1 MQVRHSSRRLA
12 SVVAALAVACIQS
25 PPPAGEAAPAPASH
39 AARIERIENGLRP
52 AGAPRDREAGRA
64 SMRDRLDHYGAPAL
78 SLAVIDDYR
87 LAWARA
93 WGTVASDGEA
103 AVTEE
108 SLFQAG
114 SVSKPVAALVV
125 AALTR
130 KGPVNLDQPVA
141 TLLTK
146 QPEMRAALGP
156 RVHVRH
162 LLTHTSGLPAHAWRG
177 WSRERD
183 LLPSTAEMLAA
194 AELAPVRPPGERV
207 LYSNSGYLVLQL
219 AVEEA
224 TGLPFD
230 RVAREE
236 LFVPLGLERSSFA
249 EPLPARLWETAVWGH
264 SAGVPTP
271 GKGRMYPAAPA
282 GLWTTPSD
290 LARLTAVVLR
300 AAAGRGAGPVP
311 AEVARGMVEPAD
323 PGGERTL
330 AWATAGEGANR
341 RILHGGQV
349 TGFVAYVVAVPE
361 RGQGLAVM
369 ASSDDAFPLLLE
381 VAGAVAEE
389 YGWPAPGVADPNA
402 QPVP

>member
-1 MQVRHSSRRLA
+1 LQVRHSSRRLA
-12 SVVAALAVACIQS
+12 SAVAALAIACVQS
-25 PPPAGEAAPAPASH
+25 PSPAGEPAPASASH
-39 AARIERIENGLRP
+39 APRIERIENGLRP
-52 AGAPRDREAGRA
+52 AGGPRDREVERT
-64 SMRDRLDHYGAPAL
+64 SIRDRLDHYRAPAL
-78 SLAVIDDYR
+78 SLAVIDDFQ

-93 WGTVASDGEA
+93 WSAAALGREA
-103 AVTEE
+103 EVTEE

-130 KGPVNLDQPVA
+130 QGAMNLDQPVA
-141 TLLTK
+141 TLLAK
-146 QPEMRAALGP
+146 RPEIRAALGP
-156 RVHVRH
+156 RVRVRH
-162 LLTHTSGLPAHAWRG
+162 LLAHTSALPSHAWRG

-183 LLPSTAEMLAA
+183 LLPTTADMLGA
-194 AELAPVRPPGERV
+194 AELVPAGPPGERV
-207 LYSNSGYLVLQL
+207 LYTNSGYLVLQL
-219 AVEEA
+219 AVEEV
-224 TGLPFD
+224 TGLPFAH
-230 RVAREE
+230 VAREE

-249 EPLPARLWETAVWGH
+249 EPLPAQLWGTAVWGH
-264 SAGVPTP
+264 SAGVPNP

-311 AEVARGMVEPAD
+311 AEVARDMVRPAD

-341 RILHGGQV
+341 RIFHGGQV
-349 TGFVAYVVAVPE
+349 AGFVAYVVAVPE

-381 VAGAVAEE
+381 VAGAVAME
-389 YGWPAPGVADPNA
+389 YGWPAPGATDPDA

>member
-1 MQVRHSSRRLA
+1 VHRG
-12 SVVAALAVACIQS
+12 I
-25 PPPAGEAAPAPASH
+25 
-39 AARIERIENGLRP
+39 AR
-52 AGAPRDREAGRA
+52 
-64 SMRDRLDHYGAPAL
+64 RDRLDHYGAPAL